1 MSDLQPLTIEP
12 VAVKTTAP
20 ASAAEPQPRQ
30 RREVI
35 KQVAAVLV
43 AVGITVGIVLLR
55 RYIHLHELRQYGY
68 AGLFL
73 ISLIGNATV
82 ILPVP
87 SFAVAFA
94 MGGVLNP
101 IGVGIVSGLG
111 ATIGEMT
118 GYLAGVGGRA
128 VIEKQAIYVRLEKWM
143 RKGGPLVIFVLAAI
157 PNPFFDVGGMVA
169 GALRMPAW
177 QFFLA
182 GWAGKSVRF
191 MLLALSG
198 QFLLGA

>member
-1 MSDLQPLTIEP
+1 MI
-12 VAVKTTAP
+12 
-20 ASAAEPQPRQ
+20 RQ
-30 RREVI
+30 VG
-35 KQVAAVLV
+35 AVL
-43 AVGITVGIVLLR
+43 AAIGITVGVLL
-55 RYIHLHELRQYGY
+55 LRDQISAEQLRNYGY
-68 AGLFL
+68 PGLFL

-94 MGGVLNP
+94 MGGMLNP
-101 IGVGIVSGLG
+101 IAVGIVSGLG

-128 VIEKQAIYVRLEKWM
+128 VIEKQPLYLRLEEWM
-143 RKGGPLVIFVLAAI
+143 RKGGPLIIFLLAAI
-157 PNPFFDVGGMVA
+157 PNPLFDMGGMIA

-191 MLLALSG
+191 TLLALGG
-198 QFLLGA
+198 QFLLGS